1 MKPKYSRACPAMN
14 NFALPLE
21 ISSKSIRIWKV
32 SVNADIMWG
41 SPAHSDSHSTV
52 RLRSWAYINSFSS
65 NDLEY
70 DLRKW
75 RQSEV
80 LRWTE
85 HGEHC
90 VNRASISSLRKH
102 SARRTATFGTGSP
115 CAVMAMRRKT
125 VPATSK
131 WFRLRQVT
139 PLCRVPKWGWYKR
152 VYPPR
157 SKLLEL
163 PENLK
168 TIRAL
173 WNARLT
179 SCCRTGTPAA
189 PAAVSLQTS
198 RLCG

>member
-1 MKPKYSRACPAMN
+1 MN

-41 SPAHSDSHSTV
+41 SPAHNDSHSTV

-65 NDLEY
+65 NDLEH

-80 LRWTE
+80 LRWTD

-90 VNRASISSLRKH
+90 VNRASISSLRSTLH
-102 SARRTATFGTGSP
+102 VARLHLALAHRVQWWPWGGRQYLLPLSGSG
-115 CAVMAMRRKT
+115 CD
-125 VPATSK
+125 
-131 WFRLRQVT
+131 
-139 PLCRVPKWGWYKR
+139 
-152 VYPPR
+152 
-157 SKLLEL
+157 KLLLCVRFQSEVGTKECTL
-163 PENLK
+163 QDPSFLSCQENLK

-189 PAAVSLQTS
+189 PAAVGLQTS